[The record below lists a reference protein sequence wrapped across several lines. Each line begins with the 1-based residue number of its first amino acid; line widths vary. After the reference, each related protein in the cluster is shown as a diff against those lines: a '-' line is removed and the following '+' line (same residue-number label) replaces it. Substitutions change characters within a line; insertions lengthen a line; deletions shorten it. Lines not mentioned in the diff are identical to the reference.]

1 MTHLENYLGS
11 FTESDWN
18 EAINTLLP
26 CIHEVD
32 RNAVRIWFRFYPLS
46 LIRAIESAEDRE
58 SMVHSIVLQG
68 DLDLSSR
75 IDTSH
80 HFLYGHRYW
89 PTVKAAVEAE
99 AAVFTNQT
107 HGLAEEIKQVAILVA
122 EKLKVDRA
130 LVNAVVAVG
139 LATLNQVGLDAFK
152 AAPGKVETIIGIMAK
167 TPQAVIAERAKD
179 DSQGLFGFLKTV
191 DKKFTVTY
199 DNLRNTSK
207 FPVIDGEEIASASA
221 KNLTGKFKDEDERCW
236 EGVIPVECK
245 SASCG
250 TCWVGVLGG
259 QDKLSEVSR
268 RERRQLKVFG
278 YLDTDE
284 PKPYIRLACQA
295 KASGNVSIAIPTW
308 NAVFG
313 KKLYGNID
321 ELELEPVTTSAR
333 ALRET
338 IATAAKDE

>member
-1 MTHLENYLGS
+1 MTNLENYLGS
-11 FTESDWN
+11 FGESDWN
-18 EAINTLLP
+18 AAIDALLP
-26 CIHEVD
+26 NIHEVD

-46 LIRAIESAEDRE
+46 LIKAIETAEDRE
-58 SMVHSIVLQG
+58 AMAHGIVLQG

-75 IDTSH
+75 IDSSH

-99 AAVFTNQT
+99 AAVFTDQT
-107 HGLAEEIKQVAILVA
+107 HGLDEEIRQVAILVA
-122 EKLKVDRA
+122 EKLKVDRS
-130 LVNAVVAVG
+130 LVNGIVAVG
-139 LATLNQVGLDAFK
+139 LATLNLVGLEAFK
-152 AAPGKVETIIGIMAK
+152 AAAGKIETITGIMAK
-167 TPQAVIAERAKD
+167 SPEAVIAERAKD
-179 DSQGLFGFLKTV
+179 DSQGLLGFLKTV

-221 KNLTGKFKDEDERCW
+221 KHLTGKFKDEDERCW

-259 QDKLSEVSR
+259 QEKLSEPSR

-278 YLDTDE
+278 YIDSDE

-295 KASGNVSIAIPTW
+295 KASGNVSIAVPAW

-313 KKLYGNID
+313 KKIYGNID
-321 ELELEPVTTSAR
+321 ELELEPVTTSAK

-338 IATAAKDE
+338 IATAAKGE